1 MHRKHI
7 RRWHKFLSASAS
19 LVAILATIFVA
30 PANANAAPSVD
41 MFWAD
46 VSRTNSPVA
55 YFYLMT
61 NVTVSNVD
69 AGDFLILGTA
79 TGCTI
84 DPNFSPSSFHVVAV
98 SNCSDGTLALQLGAN
113 SISDSSGNWGP
124 SEGFASDTMTIDRTG
139 PSFVFENQPTSVPD
153 PSFNLVAT
161 GFETVALA
169 SSLLAPTISGDGCF
183 IAGTSMN
190 AGSLNFVIAGCKPG
204 AQVQVTILQNS
215 YVDQTGNLGPSADV
229 LSQVVSVAGLQTQQL
244 PAAPL
249 PTATPGPILTPEPT
263 PTVSPTAS
271 PTPTPTP
278 TQTAAAV
285 APVSPP
291 PAPPAE
297 PVVAPVVPV
306 AEVEPIAEPVAEQVA
321 EPIVEGL
328 DQTPAAAR
336 TVGPRVLAPVV
347 PPLPEMTDQVE
358 PIAKPEPEI
367 VSAVMPNR
375 PAANMSWVAPAASV
389 IATALAAI
397 GAAIFMR
404 KRMPRMARLRVA

>member
-30 PANANAAPSVD
+30 PANATAAPSVD

-46 VSRTNSPVA
+46 VSRSNNSVA

-84 DPNFSPSSFHVVAV
+84 DPNFSTSSFHVVSV

-124 SEGFASDTMTIDRTG
+124 SQGFASDTMTIDRTG

-153 PSFNLVAT
+153 PSFNLVAA
-161 GFETVALA
+161 GLETVALA
-169 SSLLAPTISGDGCF
+169 SSSLAPTISGEGCF
-183 IAGTSMN
+183 IAGISMS
-190 AGSLNFVIAGCKPG
+190 AGSLNFAISGCQPG
-204 AQVQVTILQNS
+204 AQVRVTIRQNS
-215 YVDQTGNLGPSADV
+215 YVDQTGNLGPAADV
-229 LSQVVSVAGLQTQQL
+229 VSQVVTIDGLQTQLL
-244 PAAPL
+244 PVAPLPL
-249 PTATPGPILTPEPT
+249 PTATPSPIVMPVPA
-263 PTVSPTAS
+263 AS

-278 TQTAAAV
+278 TPSPTETAAV
-285 APVSPP
+285 APVTPP

-297 PVVAPVVPV
+297 PVVAPVAPV
-306 AEVEPIAEPVAEQVA
+306 AEVEPFAEPAAEAPA
-321 EPIVEGL
+321 EPSVESL
-328 DQTPAAAR
+328 DQTPAAVSN
-336 TVGPRVLAPVV
+336 VGPRMPKSMPKLR
-347 PPLPEMTDQVE
+347 PEVIEQVG
-358 PIAKPEPEI
+358 PTAQPEPAL
-367 VSAVMPNR
+367 VSAVLPSR
-375 PAANMSWVAPAASV
+375 PALNMSWVAPAASV

-397 GAAIFMR
+397 GAALFMR
-404 KRMPRMARLRVA
+404 KRMPRVARLRVA